1 MFDEDGIVLIMEPA
15 DEKKLEEIYFFSA
28 KVSV

>member
-1 MFDEDGIVLIMEPA
+1 MFDEDGIVLIMEPT
-15 DEKKLEEIYFFSA
+15 DERNLREIYFFST